1 MVKIMVDSSAD
12 RQSEQY
18 DYFIP
23 LKVNIDGKEYRS
35 GLDIDSDTF
44 YDLLVSASQFPQTS
58 QPSTDDFLRC
68 FEQIRDN
75 GDSIIYFAI
84 SSELSGTY
92 QGACIAKE
100 MTGYDDIYIIDTK
113 TVTHMLGILAD
124 YAKDLVSQGL
134 SASQIAEKCESLKGK
149 IKVIAGVDT
158 LEYLRR
164 GGRLSGASAVV
175 GKIANIKPVIT
186 VSEEGRVEVIGKTIG
201 VGRAVN
207 FITEKVKSFDIDSDF
222 PVYSLYTMGEENCLT
237 LEKALKN
244 TGISID
250 KRMQV
255 GSVIGAHVGPG
266 VYGVCFVTK

>member
-12 RQSEQY
+12 RQIEQY

-23 LKVNIDGKEYRS
+23 LKVNICGKEYRS
-35 GLDIDSDTF
+35 GIDIDSDTF
-44 YDLLVSASQFPQTS
+44 YDFLVSTSQFPKTS